1 MKNFITN
8 NWFRMVVGT
17 STLIFSV
24 GFFIRSITPSYANN
38 PNPNNTSN
46 VASTNGYAEG
56 NYIYFFDNGILYKI
70 KKGDMN
76 GFFLNAPND
85 FLWDDEEW
93 VKEWCN
99 SSGGGYLVRNGNDY
113 VKKDEDLILSEIK
126 KSKLYQDPITKVV
139 RSIDVKRK
147 RLK

>member
-8 NWFRMVVGT
+8 NWFRMVIGT

-46 VASTNGYAEG
+46 VVSPNGYAEG
-56 NYIYFFDNGILYKI
+56 NYVYFIDDWILYKI

-76 GFFLNAPND
+76 GFFSNASDD
-85 FLWDDEEW
+85 FFWDNEES
-93 VKEWCN
+93 VKELFY
-99 SSGGGYLVRNGNDY
+99 SKGALGIERNNKNYFKSDMN
-113 VKKDEDLILSEIK
+113 LILSKIK
-126 KSKLYQDPITKVV
+126 ESRLYQDPVTKVV
-139 RSIDVKRK
+139 RSIDAERK
-147 RLK
+147 SLK

>member
-8 NWFRMVVGT
+8 NWFRMVIGT

-46 VASTNGYAEG
+46 VASTNGYVEG
-56 NYIYFFDNGILYKI
+56 NYVYFIDNGYLYKI

-76 GFFLNAPND
+76 GFFSNVLYD
-85 FLWDDEEW
+85 FFWVDEEW
-93 VKEWCN
+93 VKKWGEPGVY
-99 SSGGGYLVRNGNDY
+99 SYLEHDGNTFTFSDKNL
-113 VKKDEDLILSEIK
+113 VLSKIK
-126 KSKLYQDPITKVV
+126 ESRLYQDPVTKVV
-139 RSIDVKRK
+139 RSIDAQMT